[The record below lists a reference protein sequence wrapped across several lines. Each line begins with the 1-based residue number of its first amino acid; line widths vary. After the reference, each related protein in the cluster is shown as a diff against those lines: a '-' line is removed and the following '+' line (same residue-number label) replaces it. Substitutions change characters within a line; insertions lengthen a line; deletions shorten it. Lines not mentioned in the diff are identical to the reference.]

1 VLVFVIACSNVA
13 NLILARTVRR
23 ENELAIRAALGA
35 GTAALRRTLLAE
47 STGGRLVREAA
58 DFQLPEGPAARP
70 PAKTPEPVWNSAWL
84 LAGMLGLYSTELIVR
99 RRSKL
104 L

>member
-1 VLVFVIACSNVA
+1 M
-13 NLILARTVRR
+13 
-23 ENELAIRAALGA
+23 
-35 GTAALRRTLLAE
+35 TLLAE